1 MANFARIFRNCSLT
15 LLVLTAFAVNTP
27 SLFAQNGSRQDDN
40 DSYRRT
46 DHPNAWYNRGRYNSS
61 RNGLA
66 NTFRGESEYPAPKGI
81 ISWYPIPM
89 FLSHLMVGY
98 ENSLTKK
105 TSLKGMFAFG
115 AAQNSDFYNLKEMR
129 SLHGELQ
136 FRFYPIGTGLRG
148 PFLGGFGLVKNM
160 QGYYTNSYY
169 NSNQTIKQTVNIDAT
184 AGQLGFILGYQGT
197 IKGVG
202 SVELFLGGGLL
213 SSNYKKPDYNNYS
226 YLDYNSTFGDQMLD
240 PFTTGV
246 QWRGGLSFGLVT
258 HKWAKQSE
266 NIRR

>member
-1 MANFARIFRNCSLT
+1 MRSF
-15 LLVLTAFAVNTP
+15 
-27 SLFAQNGSRQDDN
+27 GSEN
-40 DSYRRT
+40 D
-46 DHPNAWYNRGRYNSS
+46 
-61 RNGLA
+61 L
-66 NTFRGESEYPAPKGI
+66 PAPKGI
-81 ISWYPIPM
+81 VSWYPIPM
-89 FLSHLMVGY
+89 FFSHLMVGY
-98 ENSLTKK
+98 ENSLSPK

-115 AAQNSDFYNLKEMR
+115 AAQNSELYNLEDMR

-136 FRFYPIGTGLRG
+136 FRFYPLANGLRG

-160 QGYYTNSYY
+160 QGHYTHTYYTG
-169 NSNQTIKQTVNIDAT
+169 NQTVRQTVNVDAT

-202 SVELFLGGGLL
+202 TVEVFLGGGLL
-213 SSNYKKPDYNNYS
+213 SSNYKKPDQSKPNYYYS
-226 YLDYNSTFGDQMLD
+226 DYNSTFGDQTLD

-258 HKWAKQSE
+258 HKWAKQSD